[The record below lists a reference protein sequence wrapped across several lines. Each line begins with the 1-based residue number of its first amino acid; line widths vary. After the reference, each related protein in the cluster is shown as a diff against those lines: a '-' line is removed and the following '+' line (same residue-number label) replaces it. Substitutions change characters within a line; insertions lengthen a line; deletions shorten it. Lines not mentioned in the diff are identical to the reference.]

1 MLKIHA
7 IGGFSEVGKNMTAV
21 ESGEDV
27 TLCDAGL
34 FIPALVGVS
43 EKERVPTE
51 QGMRAIG
58 ALPND
63 HYLDEKGLREK
74 VRSIAVSHAHLDHVG
89 AVQYLA
95 QRYKAGVSGTP
106 YTIEVLKNLLPER
119 GLSSK
124 NHMQYVK
131 PNGFANINNGKQ
143 KYKVEFINM
152 THSTLQCALV
162 AVHTPDGVV
171 LYANDY
177 KLDNTPVMGDTPNY
191 PRLKQLAKE
200 GVKALVVNCLYAH
213 SQKKTPSES
222 VARDLVKDKFQELQ
236 GSKDGLIVTTF
247 ASHIARLKSIVDF
260 GQKLDRK
267 IVFIGRSLAK
277 YVSAAEAI
285 NQAPFRN
292 KIILATYKKQVEKTL
307 KMVDANRDKY
317 LVVCTG
323 HQGERGSV
331 LDRMSRNQ
339 LPLKIQAGD
348 DIVFCSKT
356 IPAPET
362 IASKA
367 ELLKRL
373 SEFKPK
379 ITENLHVSGHG
390 SREDLME
397 LIKLTN
403 PENVIPSH
411 GDHAKTIPGMHV
423 AEDMGYKKG
432 YNVHLLSNGES
443 IKIA

>member
-7 IGGFSEVGKNMTAV
+7 VGGFSEVGKNMTAV
-21 ESGEDV
+21 ESRDDV

-43 EKERVPTE
+43 EREKVPTE
-51 QGMRAIG
+51 QGMRSIG

-63 HYLDEKGLREK
+63 HYLDEKKLRDK

-95 QRYKAGVSGTP
+95 HRYKAGIYGTP
-106 YTIEVLKNLLPER
+106 YTMEVLKNLLPER
-119 GLSSK
+119 GLPAGNK
-124 NHMQYVK
+124 MHTVK
-131 PNGFANINNGKQ
+131 SNGIAQINGKN

-177 KLDNTPVMGDTPNY
+177 KLDNTPVIGDKPNY
-191 PRLKQLAKE
+191 KRLKEISKE

-213 SQKKTPSES
+213 SEKKTPSEQ
-222 VARDLVKDKFQELQ
+222 VARDMVRDTMSSLQ
-236 GSKDGLIVTTF
+236 GNKEGLIVTTF

-277 YVSAAEAI
+277 YVLAGESI
-285 NQAPFRN
+285 NQVPFKS
-292 KIILATYKKQVEKTL
+292 KIIMATYKKQLEKTL
-307 KMVDANRDKY
+307 RQVDANRDKY

-323 HQGERGSV
+323 HQGEKGSV

-339 LPLKIQAGD
+339 LPLRIQPGD
-348 DIVFCSKT
+348 NIVFCSKT

-362 IASKA
+362 IASRS
-367 ELLKRL
+367 ELMRRL
-373 SEFKPK
+373 DEFKPR
-379 ITENLHVSGHG
+379 IHDNLHVSGHG
-390 SREDLME
+390 SKEDLME

-423 AEDMGYKKG
+423 AEEMGYKKG

-443 IKIA
+443 IKVA

>member
-7 IGGFSEVGKNMTAV
+7 VGGFSEVGKNMTAV
-21 ESGEDV
+21 ECDEDV

-43 EKERVPTE
+43 EREKVPTE

-58 ALPND
+58 ALPDD
-63 HYLDEKGLREK
+63 HYLDKNNLREK
-74 VRSIAVSHAHLDHVG
+74 VRSIAISHAHLDHVG
-89 AVQYLA
+89 AVQYLSH
-95 QRYKAGVSGTP
+95 RYKAGIYGTP
-106 YTIEVLKNLLPER
+106 YTIEVLKKLLPER
-119 GLSSK
+119 GLQG
-124 NHMQYVK
+124 NNRMHTVN
-131 PNGFANINNGKQ
+131 PNGKVMIHGKK

-177 KLDNTPVMGDTPNY
+177 KLDNTPVLGDKPNY
-191 PRLKQLAKE
+191 KRLKEISKE

-213 SQKKTPSES
+213 ADKKTPSEQ
-222 VARDLVKDKFQELQ
+222 VAREMVRDTFNSLEDNKS
-236 GSKDGLIVTTF
+236 GMIVTTF

-260 GQKLDRK
+260 GLKLDRK

-277 YVSAAEAI
+277 YVSAGEVI
-285 NQAPFRN
+285 KQVPFRN
-292 KIILATYKKQVEKTL
+292 KIIMATYKKQVEKTL
-307 KMVDANRDKY
+307 RQVNADRSKY

-323 HQGERGSV
+323 HQGEKGSV
-331 LDRMSRNQ
+331 LDRMARNQ
-339 LPLKIQAGD
+339 LPFKIQSED
-348 DIVFCSKT
+348 NIVFCSKT

-367 ELLKRL
+367 ELLKKLNDFNPRI
-373 SEFKPK
+373 F
-379 ITENLHVSGHG
+379 ENVHVSGHG
-390 SREDLME
+390 AKEDLIE

-403 PENVIPSH
+403 PETVIPSH
-411 GDHAKTIPGMHV
+411 GDHAKTIEGMHV
-423 AEDMGYKKG
+423 AEGMGYKKG

-443 IKIA
+443 IKL

>member
-7 IGGFSEVGKNMTAV
+7 VGGFSEVGKNMTAV
-21 ESGEDV
+21 ECNDDV

-34 FIPALVGVS
+34 FIPALVGVGER
-43 EKERVPTE
+43 EKVPTE
-51 QGMRAIG
+51 QGMRSIG

-63 HYLDEKGLREK
+63 YYLDEKKLRDK
-74 VRSIAVSHAHLDHVG
+74 VRSIAISHAHLDHVG

-95 QRYKAGVSGTP
+95 HRYKAGVYGTP
-106 YTIEVLKNLLPER
+106 YTMEVLKNLLPER
-119 GLSSK
+119 GLPSNSK
-124 NHMQYVK
+124 MYK
-131 PNGFANINNGKQ
+131 INSNASAEIHNAKK

-177 KLDNTPVMGDTPNY
+177 KLDDTPVMGDKPNY
-191 PRLKQLAKE
+191 ARLKQISKE

-213 SQKKTPSES
+213 SEKKTPSEQ
-222 VARDLVKDKFQELQ
+222 VARDLVKDKFRELE
-236 GSKDGLIVTTF
+236 GSKEGLIVTTF

-277 YVSAAEAI
+277 YVLAGESI
-285 NQAPFRN
+285 NQVPFKN

-307 KMVDANRDKY
+307 KMVEANRDKY

-323 HQGERGSV
+323 HQGESGSV

-348 DIVFCSKT
+348 NIVFCSKT

-373 SEFKPK
+373 SSYRPN

-443 IKIA
+443 IKVA

>member
-1 MLKIHA
+1 
-7 IGGFSEVGKNMTAV
+7 
-21 ESGEDV
+21 
-27 TLCDAGL
+27 
-34 FIPALVGVS
+34 
-43 EKERVPTE
+43 
-51 QGMRAIG
+51 MRS
-58 ALPND
+58 
-63 HYLDEKGLREK
+63 K
-74 VRSIAVSHAHLDHVG
+74 VRSIAISHAHLDHVG

-95 QRYKAGVSGTP
+95 HRYKAGIYGTP
-106 YTIEVLKNLLPER
+106 YTTEVLKTLLTSR
-119 GLSSK
+119 GLPANNKVYSI
-124 NHMQYVK
+124 K
-131 PNGFANINNGKQ
+131 PNGFAQIQGKK
-143 KYKVEFINM
+143 KYEVEFINM

-177 KLDNTPVMGDTPNY
+177 KLDDAPVIGDKPNY
-191 PRLKQLAKE
+191 KRLKEISKE

-213 SQKKTPSES
+213 SEKKTPSENM
-222 VARDLVKDKFQELQ
+222 AREMVKDTL
-236 GSKDGLIVTTF
+236 GSLEENNAGLIVTTF

-277 YVSAAEAI
+277 YISAGEAI
-285 NQAPFRN
+285 NQVPFKN
-292 KIILATYKKQVEKTL
+292 KIIMATYKKQVEKVL
-307 KMVDANRDKY
+307 RQADADRSKY
-317 LVVCTG
+317 LIVCTG

-331 LDRMSRNQ
+331 LDRISRKQ
-339 LPLKIQAGD
+339 LPFKLQPRD
-348 DIVFCSKT
+348 NVVFCSKT

-362 IASKA
+362 IASRT
-367 ELLKRL
+367 ELMRRL
-373 SEFKPK
+373 DEFNPK
-379 ITENLHVSGHG
+379 IYDNIHVSGHG
-390 SREDLME
+390 AREDLME

-423 AEDMGYKKG
+423 AEEMGYKKG

>member
-7 IGGFSEVGKNMTAV
+7 VGGFSEVGKNMTAV
-21 ESGEDV
+21 ECNDDV

-34 FIPALVGVS
+34 FIPALVSVQER
-43 EKERVPTE
+43 EKIPTE
-51 QGMRAIG
+51 GGMRGIG
-58 ALPND
+58 ALPDD

-74 VRSIAVSHAHLDHVG
+74 VRSIAISHAHLDHVG

-95 QRYKAGVSGTP
+95 HRYKAPVSGTP
-106 YTIEVLKNLLPER
+106 YTVEVLKNLLPER
-119 GLSSK
+119 GIRNPLHSIR
-124 NHMQYVK
+124 
-131 PNGFANINNGKQ
+131 PNGFENVNGKS

-177 KLDNTPVMGDTPNY
+177 KLDNTPVIGDKPNY
-191 PRLKQLAKE
+191 QRLKEVAKE

-213 SQKKTPSES
+213 SEKKTPSES
-222 VARDLVKDKFQELQ
+222 VARDLVKDKFHELQ
-236 GSKDGLIVTTF
+236 GSKEGLIVTTF

-277 YVSAAEAI
+277 YVQAGEVI
-285 NQAPFRN
+285 NQVPFRN
-292 KIILATYKKQVEKTL
+292 KIIMATYKKQIEKTL
-307 KMVDANRDKY
+307 KQVNADRSKY

-323 HQGERGSV
+323 HQGEKGSV
-331 LDRMSRNQ
+331 LDRMSKNQ
-339 LPLKIQAGD
+339 LPLRIEAGD
-348 DIVFCSKT
+348 NIVFASKT

-373 SEFKPK
+373 NEFKPQ

-397 LIKLTN
+397 LITLTN

-443 IKIA
+443 IKVA

>member
-7 IGGFSEVGKNMTAV
+7 VGGFSEVGKNMTAV
-21 ESGEDV
+21 ECDDDV

-43 EKERVPTE
+43 EREKIPTE
-51 QGMRAIG
+51 HGMRAIG
-58 ALPND
+58 AMPDD
-63 HYLDEKGLREK
+63 HYLDEKKLREK

-95 QRYKAGVSGTP
+95 HRYKAGISGTP
-106 YTIEVLKNLLPER
+106 YTMEVLKSLLPER
-119 GLSSK
+119 GLPGNNKMHS
-124 NHMQYVK
+124 VK
-131 PNGFANINNGKQ
+131 SNGSIDIQGKK

-162 AVHTPDGVV
+162 AVHTPDGIV

-177 KLDNTPVMGDTPNY
+177 KLDNTPVIGDKPNY
-191 PRLKQLAKE
+191 KRMKEIAKE

-213 SQKKTPSES
+213 SEKKTPSEQ
-222 VARDLVKDKFQELQ
+222 VARDLVKDTFERLEDNKA
-236 GSKDGLIVTTF
+236 GLIVTTF

-277 YVSAAEAI
+277 YVAAGEKI
-285 NQAPFRN
+285 NQVPFKN
-292 KIILATYKKQVEKTL
+292 KIIMATYKKQLEKVL
-307 KMVDANRDKY
+307 RQADADRGKY
-317 LVVCTG
+317 LIVCTG
-323 HQGERGSV
+323 HQGEKGSV
-331 LDRMSRNQ
+331 LDRMSRRQ
-339 LPLKIQAGD
+339 LPFTIKQAD
-348 DIVFCSKT
+348 NIVFCSKT

-362 IASKA
+362 IASRA
-367 ELLKRL
+367 ELMRRL
-373 SEFKPK
+373 DDFKPK
-379 ITENLHVSGHG
+379 VYDNIHVSGHG
-390 SREDLME
+390 SKEDLME

-411 GDHAKTIPGMHV
+411 GDHSKTIPGMHV
-423 AEDMGYKKG
+423 AEEMGYKKG

-443 IKIA
+443 VKVA

>member
-7 IGGFSEVGKNMTAV
+7 VGGFSEVGKNMTAV
-21 ESGEDV
+21 ECNDDV

-43 EKERVPTE
+43 EKEKIPTE
-51 QGMRAIG
+51 QGMRNIG

-63 HYLDEKGLREK
+63 HYLDENNLRDK

-95 QRYKAGVSGTP
+95 HRYKAGVYGTP
-106 YTIEVLKNLLPER
+106 YTMEVLKNLLPER
-119 GLSSK
+119 GMPVKSK
-124 NHMQYVK
+124 LHSIK
-131 PNGFANINNGKQ
+131 SNGFAHINGKQ
-143 KYKVEFINM
+143 KYEVEFVNM

-177 KLDNTPVMGDTPNY
+177 KLDDTPVIGDKPNY
-191 PRLKQLAKE
+191 TRLKQIAKE

-213 SQKKTPSES
+213 SEKKTPSES
-222 VARDLVKDKFQELQ
+222 LARDLVKDKFQELQ

-277 YVSAAEAI
+277 YVSAGEMI
-285 NQAPFRN
+285 NQVPFKN
-292 KIILATYKKQVEKTL
+292 KIILATYKKQVDKTL
-307 KMVDANRDKY
+307 RMVEANRDKY

-323 HQGERGSV
+323 HQGEKGSV

-339 LPLKIQAGD
+339 LPLRINPGD

-373 SEFKPK
+373 NEFKPR